1 MVCNLEQR
9 LRHSAPE
16 GTSTLKDEWNES
28 GILILSQFLV
38 LKSLLAS
45 AELRGGKGAMG
56 KMESGLS
63 GGMDDGDIE
72 EEEGLCEVTR
82 EDVGEVRASARIVH
96 ETWFDLSRS
105 AGLTEE
111 VAEEEGDGVVA
122 LGDRTPTETGAH
134 EEVVRRLKRGST
146 EAVRWIV
153 GRGREE
159 KTQAESET
167 KVLVAEDKFGAMRRG
182 SEPERGTFLGE
193 AGEVGL
199 MRYWE

>member
-1 MVCNLEQR
+1 MVCNLEQS

-16 GTSTLKDEWNES
+16 GASTLKDEWNES

-45 AELRGGKGAMG
+45 AELRGGKGAMD
-56 KMESGLS
+56 KMESKLS

-72 EEEGLCEVTR
+72 EEEGLCEVSR

-122 LGDRTPTETGAH
+122 LGDCSPTEPGAH
-134 EEVVRRLKRGST
+134 ESG
-146 EAVRWIV
+146 
-153 GRGREE
+153 
-159 KTQAESET
+159 
-167 KVLVAEDKFGAMRRG
+167 D
-182 SEPERGTFLGE
+182 
-193 AGEVGL
+193 
-199 MRYWE
+199 